1 MAIPTDV
8 DEPGRRPDPDSVTG
22 GDRADSRPIP
32 PDGSADPVA
41 ARRAA
46 DPRPPFAGW
55 ARRHR
60 WCLDALV
67 VYLVIRAIGIL
78 TLARFADLRDTTLGK
93 ALTVWDGQW
102 MLAIATHGYDGV
114 PASLTDARG
123 VHTSDTAYAF
133 FPGYPYL
140 VGWLAKLPGLTP
152 FGAALTLNLVLGCIA
167 AVGAARLGTVCARL
181 MSRRSPVGPAPECA
195 TGLFLVVLFAA
206 TPMSIVLNMAY
217 TEAMFCALATWAL
230 IGILERRWLLA
241 GIMAGLCGLCRPTAA
256 VLIGVVIVAAIVFL
270 WTSRNSAD
278 VTPAARVRAAAA
290 VVISPLGYLAYLGVV
305 WAHTGSPTGW
315 FRIQT
320 EGWDTEFDWGVA
332 AFNFVNEQLVHSAEV
347 ATTATS
353 WIVLST
359 LVMLGVAVWARLP
372 WPVLLF
378 GSLLVAQIVLS
389 SGLMMSRPRLLLPA
403 FVLLIPLAMALAR
416 TRPVVAG
423 LIVVPIVIGSSW
435 FGAHMLTVF
444 PHAV

>member
-1 MAIPTDV
+1 MATRTDV
-8 DEPGRRPDPDSVTG
+8 DDAGRREDPDRQER
-22 GDRADSRPIP
+22 GDHRPGESAAESATTTP
-32 PDGSADPVA
+32 PHAE
-41 ARRAA
+41 RL
-46 DPRPPFAGW
+46 
-55 ARRHR
+55 RRHR
-60 WCLDALV
+60 WWLDALA
-67 VYLVIRAIGIL
+67 VYLVIRAVGIL
-78 TLARFADLRDTTLGK
+78 VLARFADLRHTTLGD
-93 ALTVWDGQW
+93 ALTKWDGQW
-102 MLAIATHGYDGV
+102 MLSIATHGYGGV
-114 PASLTDARG
+114 PVTLTDARG
-123 VHTSDTAYAF
+123 IHTSDTAYAF

-140 VGWLAKLPGLTP
+140 VGLIARLPGVTP
-152 FGAALTLNLVLGCIA
+152 FGAALSLNLVLGCVA
-167 AVGAARLGTVCARL
+167 AVGAARLGMVCARL
-181 MSRRSPVGPAPECA
+181 MAGRSPIGRAPERA
-195 TGLFLVVLFAA
+195 TGLFLAALFAA

-230 IGILERRWLLA
+230 VGILERRWLLA

-256 VLIGVVIVAAIVFL
+256 VIIGVVILAAAVYLWQARGSGDATRADRLRAVAAIV
-270 WTSRNSAD
+270 
-278 VTPAARVRAAAA
+278 
-290 VVISPLGYLAYLGVV
+290 ISPMGYLAYLGVV

-332 AFNFVNEQLVHSAEV
+332 AFNFVNDQLVNASDV
-347 ATTATS
+347 PPVATS

-359 LVMLGVAVWARLP
+359 VAMVGVAVWSRVP

-416 TRPVVAG
+416 MRRVTAA

-444 PHAV
+444 PHAM

>member
-1 MAIPTDV
+1 MATPTDV
-8 DEPGRRPDPDSVTG
+8 DDPGRPDPDPGTG
-22 GDRADSRPIP
+22 GVDDGRPISSG
-32 PDGSADPVA
+32 GSTP
-41 ARRAA
+41 ARRSA
-46 DPRPPFAGW
+46 DPRPPFADW
-55 ARRHR
+55 VRRHR
-60 WCLDALV
+60 WCIDALV

-123 VHTSDTAYAF
+123 IHTSDTAFAF

-140 VGWLAKLPGLTP
+140 VGLLAKLPGVTP

-167 AVGAARLGTVCARL
+167 AVGAARLGMACARL
-181 MSRRSPVGPAPECA
+181 MSSHSPIGPAPERA

-230 IGILERRWLLA
+230 IGILEKRWLLA
-241 GIMAGLCGLCRPTAA
+241 GVMAGLCGFCRPTAA
-256 VLIGVVIVAAIVFL
+256 VIIGVVVLASIVFL
-270 WTSRNSAD
+270 WTGRHSSA
-278 VTPAARVRAAAA
+278 VTGTDRARAAAA
-290 VVISPLGYLAYLGVV
+290 IVLSPLGYLTYLGVV

-332 AFNFVNEQLVHSAEV
+332 AFNFVNEQLVNSAEV
-347 ATTATS
+347 APTATS

-359 LVMLGVAVWARLP
+359 LVMLAVAVWARLP

-416 TRPVVAG
+416 ARPVVAG
-423 LIVVPIVIGSSW
+423 LVIVPIVVGSSW

-444 PHAV
+444 PHAM

>member
-8 DEPGRRPDPDSVTG
+8 DDPGRPDPDPGPG
-22 GDRADSRPIP
+22 GVDGRPISP
-32 PDGSADPVA
+32 GGSTPARRSADA
-41 ARRAA
+41 L
-46 DPRPPFAGW
+46 PPFAEW
-55 ARRHR
+55 VRRYR
-60 WCLDALV
+60 WCIDALV

-78 TLARFADLRDTTLGK
+78 TLARFADLRETTLGE

-114 PASLTDARG
+114 PARLTDARG
-123 VHTSDTAYAF
+123 IHTSDTAFAF

-140 VGWLAKLPGLTP
+140 VGFLAKLPGVSP
-152 FGAALTLNLVLGCIA
+152 FGAALTLNLVLGCVA
-167 AVGAARLGTVCARL
+167 AVGAARLGMACARL
-181 MSRRSPVGPAPECA
+181 MSRRSPIGPAPERA

-230 IGILERRWLLA
+230 VGILENRWLLA
-241 GIMAGLCGLCRPTAA
+241 GVMAGLCGFCRPTAA
-256 VLIGVVIVAAIVFL
+256 VIIGVVILAAIVFL
-270 WTSRNSAD
+270 WAGRNSTEVTGAD
-278 VTPAARVRAAAA
+278 RARAAAA
-290 VVISPLGYLAYLGVV
+290 IVLSPLGYLTYLGVV

-332 AFNFVNEQLVHSAEV
+332 AFNFVNEQLVNSAEV
-347 ATTATS
+347 APTATS

-359 LVMLGVAVWARLP
+359 LVMLAVAVWARLP

-416 TRPVVAG
+416 ARPAIAG
-423 LIVVPIVIGSSW
+423 LVVVPIVVGSSW

-444 PHAV
+444 PHAM

>member
-1 MAIPTDV
+1 MATRTDV
-8 DEPGRRPDPDSVTG
+8 DDAGRRDDPD
-22 GDRADSRPIP
+22 R
-32 PDGSADPVA
+32 
-41 ARRAA
+41 RRAEHRDGTTGTSSA
-46 DPRPPFAGW
+46 TAPDRPGATPPFTDRI
-55 ARRHR
+55 RRHR
-60 WCLDALV
+60 WWIDALA
-67 VYLVIRAIGIL
+67 VYLVVRAIGIL
-78 TLARFADLRDTTLGK
+78 TLARFADLRDTTLGH

-102 MLAIATHGYDGV
+102 MLAIATHGYGGV
-114 PASLTDARG
+114 PATLTDARG
-123 VHTSDTAYAF
+123 IHTSDTAYAF

-140 VGWLAKLPGLTP
+140 VGFLAKLPGVTP
-152 FGAALTLNLVLGCIA
+152 FGAALTLNLVLGCVA
-167 AVGAARLGTVCARL
+167 AVGAARLGMVCAR
-181 MSRRSPVGPAPECA
+181 MMADRSPIGRAPERT

-230 IGILERRWLLA
+230 VGILERRWLLA
-241 GIMAGLCGLCRPTAA
+241 GVMAALCGLCRPTAA
-256 VLIGVVIVAAIVFL
+256 VIIGVVVLAAAVFL
-270 WTSRNSAD
+270 WKTRGDNDSAN
-278 VTPAARVRAAAA
+278 TATRVRALVAII
-290 VVISPLGYLAYLGVV
+290 VSPAGYLAYLGVV

-332 AFNFVNEQLVHSAEV
+332 AFNFVNEQLVNASDV
-347 ATTATS
+347 APVATS

-359 LVMLGVAVWARLP
+359 LLMLCVGVWARLP

-416 TRPVVAG
+416 MRRVTAALV
-423 LIVVPIVIGSSW
+423 VVPIVVGSSW

-444 PHAV
+444 PHAM